1 MDKLISKITNV
12 DLAEEGLA
20 KLPKE
25 NWLYQYLGFTNS
37 LESPSSFHV
46 WTGLSTISS
55 VLNRRVWMPRDTG
68 YNLYPNQ
75 YIIVVAESA
84 YCRKS
89 TAIEKARDSFF
100 VDEHLINIIQDSMTP
115 QMLTKELCKEQM
127 INPNFVLIFVTELAT
142 FFGAD
147 SFKTGIIPLLT
158 SLYTCPSLY
167 VVKTKTAGNDI
178 IKQPCINLLGATTL
192 DWMATNLPAD
202 AIEGG
207 FTGRVMFIVGDRPRL
222 TNPFGEAPAEE
233 KSLRPFL
240 FNDLSTRM
248 RGFQGGFKWTEEG
261 RELFKNWY
269 TKRMEEDDT
278 RLRGYAGRKQDHV
291 LKIAMCLSSGD
302 FHRVSKEDLKIEE
315 WHISTALT
323 ILKKAEV
330 LMPKAFR
337 GGLYSKQSK
346 HFDRVIDIMKR
357 ARRRGKNYPLPY
369 HKMLQSISRYV
380 NTKELKE
387 ILGTLI
393 EQRTIERGYSAKGG
407 EVYSLLKD

>member
-1 MDKLISKITNV
+1 MDRLINKITNV
-12 DLAEEGLA
+12 DLVEEGLQQ
-20 KLPKE
+20 LPKE

-37 LESPSSFHV
+37 LESPSIFHI

-75 YIIVVAESA
+75 YIIIVAESA
-84 YCRKS
+84 FCRKS
-89 TAIEKARDSFF
+89 TAIERARDSFF
-100 VDEHLINIIQDSMTP
+100 IDEHLVNIIQDSMTP

-127 INPNFVLIFVTELAT
+127 INPNFVLIFVTELST

-158 SLYTCPSLY
+158 SLYTCPYSY
-167 VVKTKTAGNDI
+167 IVKTKTAGSDI

-192 DWMATNLPAD
+192 DWMATNLPID

-222 TNPFGEAPAEE
+222 ANPFGEALDEE
-233 KSLRPFL
+233 RSLRPLL

-248 RGFQGGFKWTEEG
+248 RGFQGGFKWSKGG

-269 TKRMEEDDT
+269 TRRTEEDDT

-291 LKIAMCLSSGD
+291 LKVAMCLSSAD

-315 WHISTALT
+315 WHISTALS
-323 ILKKAEV
+323 LLEKAEI

-337 GGLYSKQSK
+337 GGLYSKQSR
-346 HFDRVIDIMKR
+346 HFDRVIDTMKR
-357 ARRRGKNYPLPY
+357 ARRKGKNYPLPY
-369 HKMLQSISRYV
+369 HKMLQGMSRYV

-387 ILGTLI
+387 ILSTLV
-393 EQRTIERGYSAKGG
+393 EQRTIEKGYSTKGG
-407 EVYSLLKD
+407 GSLLTS

>member
-1 MDKLISKITNV
+1 MIEKITNV
-12 DLAEEGLA
+12 DLVEEGLA
-20 KLPKE
+20 KLPQE

-37 LESPSSFHV
+37 LESPSSFHI

-84 YCRKS
+84 FCRKS
-89 TAIEKARDSFF
+89 TAIEKAKDSFF
-100 VDEHLINIIQDSMTP
+100 IDEHLINIVQDSMTP

-167 VVKTKTAGNDI
+167 TVKTKTAGSDI
-178 IKQPCINLLGATTL
+178 IRNPCINLLGATTM
-192 DWMATNLPAD
+192 DWMANNLPPD

-222 TNPFGEAPAEE
+222 SNAFGEAPEEE
-233 KSLRPFL
+233 KSLRPML
-240 FNDLSTRM
+240 FNDLSKRM
-248 RGFQGGFKWTEEG
+248 RSFQGGFKWTEEG
-261 RELFKNWY
+261 RYIFKNWY
-269 TKRMEEDDT
+269 DKRGEEEDA
-278 RLRGYAGRKQDHV
+278 RIRGYAGRKQDHI
-291 LKIAMCLSSGD
+291 LKVAMCLSAGD
-302 FHRVSKEDLKIEE
+302 FKRIDKGDLKIEG
-315 WHISTALT
+315 WHISTALA
-323 ILKKAEV
+323 ILEKAEI

-346 HFDRVIDIMKR
+346 QFDRIIDTLKR
-357 ARRRGKNYPLPY
+357 AKGRGKNYPLPY
-369 HKMLQSISRYV
+369 HKLLQSMSRYV

-387 ILGTLI
+387 ILGTLV
-393 EQRTIERGYSAKGG
+393 EQRSIEKGYTAKGG
-407 EVYSLLKD
+407 EVYSLLNG

>member
-1 MDKLISKITNV
+1 MDKLINKITNV
-12 DLAEEGLA
+12 DLVEEGLG
-20 KLPKE
+20 KLPTE

-37 LESPSSFHV
+37 LESPSIFHI

-75 YIIVVAESA
+75 YIIMVAESSF
-84 YCRKS
+84 CRKS
-89 TAIEKARDSFF
+89 TAIEKAKDSFF
-100 VDEHLINIIQDSMTP
+100 IDEHLVNIIQDSMTA
-115 QMLTKELCKEQM
+115 QMLTKELCKEQ
-127 INPNFVLIFVTELAT
+127 ILNPNFVLIFVTELST
-142 FFGAD
+142 FFGTNAVE
-147 SFKTGIIPLLT
+147 KGIIPLLT

-167 VVKTKTAGNDI
+167 VVKTKTAGTDI

-192 DWMATNLPAD
+192 DWMGTNLPAD

-207 FTGRVMFIVGDRPRL
+207 FTGRVMFIVGDMPRL
-222 TNPFGEAPAEE
+222 ANPFGEAPDEE

-240 FNDLSTRM
+240 FNDLSKRM
-248 RGFQGGFKWTEEG
+248 RSLQGGFKWSEEG

-269 TKRMEEDDT
+269 LKRIEEDDT

-302 FHRVSKEDLKIEE
+302 FHRVSKEDLRIEE

-337 GGLYSKQSK
+337 GGLYSKQAK
-346 HFDRVIDIMKR
+346 HFDRVIDTLKR

-369 HKMLQSISRYV
+369 HIMLKSMYRYV
-380 NTKELKE
+380 DTKELKG
-387 ILGTLI
+387 ILGSLI
-393 EQRTIERGYSAKGG
+393 DQRAVEEGHSTKGG
-407 EVYSLLKD
+407 SIYSLLRE